1 MLIHDVSSRLREHGI
16 NPSAQRVA
24 VGAYVLA
31 TGDHPTADE
40 VWKRVRERFPIV
52 SRATVYNT
60 LNLFV
65 ERGLL
70 RTFTAT
76 GGCVVFDPN
85 LKSHHHFIDE
95 ETGAI
100 SDIPWHALEVPSL
113 AALEGID
120 VTEYQV
126 VVKGRRAPRP
136 NASHRGRPRAGS
148 TPRRT

>member
-1 MLIHDVSSRLREHGI
+1 MLTHDVSSQLREHDI

-24 VGAYVLA
+24 VGEYVLS

-40 VWKRVRERFPIV
+40 VWKRVRERFPMV

-65 ERGLL
+65 RQGLL
-70 RTFTAT
+70 RTFTLT

-85 LKSHHHFIDE
+85 TENHHHFIDE
-95 ETGAI
+95 DSGTI
-100 SDIPWHALEVPSL
+100 TDIPWGALEVANL

-126 VVKGRRAPRP
+126 VVKGRRAPSDTERRGDHRP
-136 NASHRGRPRAGS
+136 PKEDPS
-148 TPRRT
+148 